1 MSFYYETSA
10 IRKGLKVI
18 ENREPYRVVDFD
30 FIKPGKGN
38 AFTRCRLK
46 NLVNGNT
53 LDRTYKTGEKL
64 LRAEMDDRDAQYL
77 YFDGEFH
84 VFMDTENYEQYSV
97 SADIIGDEV
106 QYLTEGLVVQ
116 LLLFE
121 GRPLTI
127 ETPNFVE
134 LEVTVVGAGNKGDR
148 AAGASKD
155 AELITGYEIQVP
167 LFVNE
172 GDILKI
178 DTRTGAYV
186 ERVKK

>member
-1 MSFYYETSA
+1 MAFYYETSA

-18 ENREPYRVVDFD
+18 ELGETHKVVDFD
-30 FIKPGKGN
+30 FVKPVNGN

-46 NLVNGNT
+46 SLVSGNV

-64 LRAEMDDRDAQYL
+64 LKAEMDDRDAQYL

-97 SADIIGDEV
+97 SKDIIGDDV
-106 QYLTEGLVVQ
+106 QYLTEGLVLE

-121 GRPLTI
+121 EQPLTI

-134 LEVTVVGAGNKGDR
+134 LKVTSVGAGSKGDR
-148 AAGASKD
+148 AAGATKE
-155 AELITGYEIQVP
+155 AELETGYTIQVP
-167 LFVNE
+167 LFVN
-172 GDILKI
+172 DDDVLKI